1 MITGVVG
8 EFRTVPYAVAL
19 ELDSDAACR
28 VEAIAARVAAA
39 CGDRATTIS
48 SVGVPPHLSL
58 AVYDDL
64 PIDGVATALDA
75 LAVGTG
81 NTDLLISSIGAFPA
95 AGAASVAFLAPAV
108 TDPLLALHHYCHR
121 ALAPLGHACWEQY
134 QPGHWVPHV
143 TVAMGLDREAL
154 STAMAC
160 CASGWVPFRARLVA
174 LRLIG
179 FPPVMALKQWP
190 LRATAD

>member
-1 MITGVVG
+1 M
-8 EFRTVPYAVAL
+8 PYAIAL
-19 ELDSDAACR
+19 ELDSDAASR

-39 CGDRATTIS
+39 CGDRATTFS

-64 PIDGVATALDA
+64 PLDGVAAALDA

-108 TDPLLALHHYCHR
+108 TEPLLALHHYCYR
-121 ALAPLGHACWEQY
+121 ALAPLGHSCWEQY
-134 QPGHWVPHV
+134 RPGHWVPHV
-143 TVAMGLDREAL
+143 TVAMELDREAL
-154 STAMAC
+154 TLAMAC
-160 CASGWVPFRARLVA
+160 CASGWAPFRARLVA

-190 LRATAD
+190 LRAASD

>member
-1 MITGVVG
+1 
-8 EFRTVPYAVAL
+8 VPYAIAL
-19 ELDSDAACR
+19 ELDSAAAAR
-28 VEAIAARVAAA
+28 VEAIAACVAAA

-64 PIDGVATALDA
+64 PLDGVAAALDA
-75 LAVGTG
+75 LTVGTG

-95 AGAASVAFLAPAV
+95 EGAASVAFLAPAV
-108 TDPLLALHHYCHR
+108 TEPLLALHYYCHR
-121 ALAPLGHACWEQY
+121 ALAPLGCACWEQY

-143 TVAMGLDREAL
+143 TVAMELDREAL
-154 STAMAC
+154 AMAMAC
-160 CASGWVPFRARLVA
+160 CASGWAPFRARLVA

-179 FPPVMALKQWP
+179 FPPVMALKHWP
-190 LRATAD
+190 LRAVSD

>member
-1 MITGVVG
+1 MPSRLSSTAPPLAGSRRSRPGSPLPAATG
-8 EFRTVPYAVAL
+8 RRR
-19 ELDSDAACR
+19 SHRSACR
-28 VEAIAARVAAA
+28 
-39 CGDRATTIS
+39 
-48 SVGVPPHLSL
+48 PHLSL

-160 CASGWVPFRARLVA
+160 CASGWAPFRARLVA

-190 LRATAD
+190 LRATAG

>member
-1 MITGVVG
+1 
-8 EFRTVPYAVAL
+8 VPYAVAL